1 MTLRTYEMDDS
12 VSSVMT
18 KGILYIESKKKLD
31 EAIQIMSDFDVGSL
45 VVAEKNDAVGILTSK
60 DIIKMIAKGKEL
72 KSIKVKDI
80 MQGPLIR
87 ISGYETISSAL
98 LKMKEQKINHLIV
111 VDGDKII
118 GMINPLNLLI

>member
-1 MTLRTYEMDDS
+1 MTLKTYEMDDP

-18 KGILYIESKKKLD
+18 KGILYIESKKTLD

-45 VVAEKNDAVGILTSK
+45 IVAEKNDAVGILTSK

-72 KSIKVKDI
+72 KSIKTKDI
-80 MQGPLIR
+80 MQGPIIK
-87 ISGYETISSAL
+87 ISGYDTISSAL

-118 GMINPLNLLI
+118 GMVNPLNLLI

>member
-1 MTLRTYEMDDS
+1 MTLRTYEMDDP
-12 VSSVMT
+12 VSSLMT
-18 KGILYIESKKKLD
+18 KGILYIESKKSLN

-45 VVAEKNDAVGILTSK
+45 VVSEKNDAVGILTSK
-60 DIIKMIAKGKEL
+60 DIIKMVAKGEDL
-72 KSIKVKDI
+72 KNIKAKDI

-87 ISGYETISSAL
+87 ISGYDTISSAL

-118 GMINPLNLLI
+118 GMINPLNLLV

>member
-1 MTLRTYEMDDS
+1 MTLRTYEMDDP

-18 KGILYIESKKKLD
+18 KGILYIDSKKALD

-45 VVAEKNDAVGILTSK
+45 VVAEKNDAVGIITSK
-60 DIIKMIAKGKEL
+60 DIIKIIAKGKEL
-72 KSIKVKDI
+72 KSIKTKDI

>member
-1 MTLRTYEMDDS
+1 MTLRTYEMDDP

-18 KGILYIESKKKLD
+18 KGILYIDSKKALD

-45 VVAEKNDAVGILTSK
+45 VVTEKNDAVGILTSK

-72 KSIKVKDI
+72 KSIKAKDI

-111 VDGDKII
+111 VDRDKII

>member
-1 MTLRTYEMDDS
+1 MTLRTYEMDDP

-18 KGILYIESKKKLD
+18 KGILYIDSKKALD

-60 DIIKMIAKGKEL
+60 DIIKVIAKGKEL
-72 KSIKVKDI
+72 KSIKAKDI

-111 VDGDKII
+111 VDGEKII